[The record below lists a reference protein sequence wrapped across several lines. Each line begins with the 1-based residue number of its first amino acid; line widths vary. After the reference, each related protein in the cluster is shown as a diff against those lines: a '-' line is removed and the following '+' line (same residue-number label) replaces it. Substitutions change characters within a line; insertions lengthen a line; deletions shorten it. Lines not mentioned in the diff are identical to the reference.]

1 MRERAGR
8 WLITGGAGFIG
19 SNFLHLIFHEGPRP
33 ERAVTLDK
41 LAYAGRKENL
51 AGLPDEG
58 AHQFVQG
65 EIGDQPLVGRLLR
78 ENRVEGVI
86 HFAAETHV
94 DRSIESAQ
102 PFVETNVVGSWRLLE
117 AAWNYW
123 RELPR
128 EARERFRFLH
138 VSTDEVYGSIGLEEE
153 PTREGAPYDPSSPY
167 AASKAASDHFVRA
180 YAKTFGF
187 PAMVTHCSNN
197 YGPRQFPEKMIPLM
211 ILNLFEGKP
220 LPIYGDGSNR
230 RDWIYVEDHCRA
242 LREVLLRGKPGE
254 TYHIG
259 SGSGC
264 SNRELVEQLC
274 VLADEIRPRA
284 SGRSYRDLITYVTD
298 RPGHDFRYAVDSGKI
313 RRELGWKPRET
324 LEDGLRK
331 TIDWYR
337 ENGEWCER
345 IRRDGFARERLGLL
359 RG

>member
-1 MRERAGR
+1 MERMGR

-19 SNFLHLIFHEGPRP
+19 SNFLHLLFTDGPVP
-33 ERAVTLDK
+33 ERVVTLDK
-41 LAYAGRKENL
+41 LSYAGRRENL
-51 AGLPDEG
+51 AGLPDGEP
-58 AHQFVQG
+58 HQFVQG
-65 EIGDQPLVGRLLR
+65 DIGDEALVGRLLR
-78 ENRVEGVI
+78 ENRIAGVI

-102 PFVETNVVGSWRLLE
+102 PFIETNVLGSWRLLE
-117 AAWNYW
+117 SAWSYW
-123 RELPR
+123 RELR
-128 EARERFRFLH
+128 GEERERFRFLH
-138 VSTDEVYGSIGLEEE
+138 VSTDEVYGSLGPEEE
-153 PTREGAPYDPSSPY
+153 PTPEGAPYNPSSPY

-180 YAKTFGF
+180 YGKTFGF

-211 ILNLFEGKP
+211 ILNILEGAP
-220 LPIYGDGSNR
+220 LPIYGDGNNR

-242 LREVLLRGKPGE
+242 LRDVLLRGKPGE

-274 VLADEIRPRA
+274 ALMDEIRPRP
-284 SGRSYRDLITYVTD
+284 SGSSCRDLITYVPD

-324 LEDGLRK
+324 LEDGLRR
-331 TIDWYR
+331 TIAWYG